1 MIMDN
6 FQLIILIVTVIGSM
20 LAHGKIVL
28 GRISALEGR
37 MLALENRMSALE
49 NRVSALEIR
58 VSHLDGMFEGF
69 RAAGLVPSGTVKE
82 PTGTA

>member
-37 MLALENRMSALE
+37 MLALENR
-49 NRVSALEIR
+49 VSALEIR

>member
-1 MIMDN
+1 LM
-6 FQLIILIVTVIGSM
+6 ILIVTVIGSM